1 MLCNK
6 NQFNL
11 SHTRPSVKQSF
22 NCTEGFPRNH
32 SNTKSKTKVKLLL
45 NGNSDNVNWISISKP
60 ASNVTLRDIKLV
72 LQSQPKRYSNETMYV
87 YSVKTTD
94 EDGDIG
100 FEDIDED
107 NTILPLFGDK
117 IVLQCWTN

>member
-1 MLCNK
+1 
-6 NQFNL
+6 
-11 SHTRPSVKQSF
+11 
-22 NCTEGFPRNH
+22 
-32 SNTKSKTKVKLLL
+32 
-45 NGNSDNVNWISISKP
+45 
-60 ASNVTLRDIKLV
+60 
-72 LQSQPKRYSNETMYV
+72 MYV

-117 IVLQCWTN
+117 IVLQCWTQ